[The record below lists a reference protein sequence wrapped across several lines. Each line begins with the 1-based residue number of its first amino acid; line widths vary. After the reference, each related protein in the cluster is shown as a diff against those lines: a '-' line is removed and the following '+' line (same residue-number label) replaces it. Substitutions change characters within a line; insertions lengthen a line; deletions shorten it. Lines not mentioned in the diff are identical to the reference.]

1 MYINPDAKELSNR
14 RPVTVLSPVRA
25 MLNRYNPNL
34 IYNVLYDL
42 GYAKHNMSK
51 TGVKLIKKNLKAV
64 LGTIP
69 RHVLS
74 NMVIALT
81 TFETQR
87 YGKLR
92 STPKTS
98 S

>member
-42 GYAKHNMSK
+42 GYAK
-51 TGVKLIKKNLKAV
+51 I
-64 LGTIP
+64 IC
-69 RHVLS
+69 
-74 NMVIALT
+74 
-81 TFETQR
+81 
-87 YGKLR
+87 LR
-92 STPKTS
+92 LELN
-98 S
+98 